1 MRDHVLGDGA
11 AKNIGLKH
19 ARGRFIA
26 IVDTSVEMVGDV
38 LSPMAQRLEDES
50 IGIVGRW
57 GLLTDDLH
65 HFHDES
71 ESGDVDAMQAYCIG
85 LRRDAL
91 AQSGLMRETF
101 RFYRNLDIDFSFQV
115 KSHGYRIVADG
126 TLPMVRHEHRQW
138 ASLGEAERD
147 QLSFKNFKRFL
158 KKWGDRKDL
167 LVSNK

>member
-1 MRDHVLGDGA
+1 
-11 AKNIGLKH
+11 
-19 ARGRFIA
+19 
-26 IVDTSVEMVGDV
+26 
-38 LSPMAQRLEDES
+38 
-50 IGIVGRW
+50 
-57 GLLTDDLH
+57 
-65 HFHDES
+65 
-71 ESGDVDAMQAYCIG
+71 
-85 LRRDAL
+85 
-91 AQSGLMRETF
+91 MRETF

-167 LVSNK
+167 LISNKQLSAISDQPLLNADCW